1 MRAPEPIS
9 TRPSSR
15 HCSSCEGSKSS
26 VTLTSAHASAV
37 APRASAA
44 AISAA
49 VIFLKSDICKV

>member
-26 VTLTSAHASAV
+26 VTLTSAHASA
-37 APRASAA
+37 A